1 MLAPVVWNLEN
12 FNYILNVF
20 CNKIISNKCLL
31 WQFRSHGLCLVKEE
45 HPTGTNAKLG
55 YEQIDLFI
63 WFQTNNRTFND
74 LQRP

>member
-55 YEQIDLFI
+55 YE
-63 WFQTNNRTFND
+63 
-74 LQRP
+74 

>member
-1 MLAPVVWNLEN
+1 MWNLEN

-20 CNKIISNKCLL
+20 CNKIISNKYLL

-55 YEQIDLFI
+55 YE
-63 WFQTNNRTFND
+63 
-74 LQRP
+74 